1 MGKLIS
7 DKDTAATCGH
17 SQLGSDKVFVQ
28 GKGVCRVAKD
38 TAGGIIIGPGS
49 EKVFCEGFNV
59 SLKGDAIAP
68 HDKSPHDAPT
78 TLVTQTKVFA
88 G

>member
-1 MGKLIS
+1 MGTLIS
-7 DKDTAATCGH
+7 DATTAATCGDI
-17 SQLGSDKVFVQ
+17 QTGSTKVFVQ
-28 GKGVCRVAKD
+28 GNGVCRVGED
-38 TAGGIIIGPGS
+38 TAGDKISGPGS

-59 SLKGDAIAP
+59 SLKGDAIAS
-68 HDKSPHDAPT
+68 HGDNLHAAPT

>member
-1 MGKLIS
+1 MGTLIS
-7 DKDTAATCGH
+7 DATTEATCKH
-17 SQLGSDKVFVQ
+17 PQTGSTKVFVE

-38 TAGGIIIGPGS
+38 TAGYIIIGPGS

-59 SLKGDAIAP
+59 SLEGDNITSHGDNPHAAP
-68 HDKSPHDAPT
+68 KT
-78 TLVTQTKVFA
+78 KVTQTKVFA